1 MKVKQCEADNVRTF
15 NMLPDTLTKINLVT
29 NLVDKFEVSVVKVEK
44 DILKL
49 KSEKADLKSL
59 EIFQT

>member
-1 MKVKQCEADNVRTF
+1 
-15 NMLPDTLTKINLVT
+15 MLPDTLTKINLVT